1 MLFCEHGPVSFRVVY
16 ISFWVLFINNSETD
30 DLHLASVRPREGSTA
45 EADCILGLYPH
56 NQQNWTNKQKKPK
69 KQKNKTKTEN
79 TSNTQLRLCFR
90 LLGFLVP
97 KCPMQ
102 ILVVPDPR
110 EKVHPQRRRPK
121 ESIPNSLGS
130 LLWGSLCWE
139 AHPYLISFS
148 ILCLKEFLMLYLY
161 SKNIRIL

>member
-1 MLFCEHGPVSFRVVY
+1 MLFCEHGPVSFGVVY
-16 ISFWVLFINNSETD
+16 ISLWVLFINNSETD
-30 DLHLASVRPREGSTA
+30 DLHLASVRPREGSTV

-56 NQQNWTNKQKKPK
+56 DQQNWTNKQN
-69 KQKNKTKTEN
+69 KQTNKQQKTKN
-79 TSNTQLRLCFR
+79 TPNTQLRLCFK
-90 LLGFLVP
+90 LFGFLVP

-110 EKVHPQRRRPK
+110 EKVHPQRRRLK
-121 ESIPNSLGS
+121 EPIPNSLGS

-139 AHPYLISFS
+139 AYPYLISFS
-148 ILCLKEFLMLYLY
+148 ILCLKKFLALYLY